1 MYNLSSFPISMGD
14 VVVGLR
20 FIYFTGWEYSVGKH
34 CEMGGSN
41 YVVVG
46 LGPVSSDTTPLH
58 TTPRQSLS
66 L

>member
-1 MYNLSSFPISMGD
+1 MGD